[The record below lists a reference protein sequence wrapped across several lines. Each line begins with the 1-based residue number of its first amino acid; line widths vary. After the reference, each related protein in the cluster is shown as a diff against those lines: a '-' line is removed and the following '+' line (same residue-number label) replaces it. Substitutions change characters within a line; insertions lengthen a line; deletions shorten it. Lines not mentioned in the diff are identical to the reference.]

1 MNKTA
6 TMRIDLVPEISDVP
20 LSKGPK
26 AIRIARPGA
35 PKAASRPPAPA
46 AAIPTAAAQPAGLPS
61 AAAPAAAAAPATL
74 SGAAPAAP
82 EAQAPADSYAA
93 LFQNIYDAAI
103 VTDLHGRVRDVN
115 RRATTAFGYTPAQFS
130 HLTIDRLV
138 AGADTDLLRTLYENL
153 RRETYTLMQAF
164 CTRADGTSF
173 PAEVSVSQ
181 LRLSTPHL
189 CFLVRDETVRRQTD
203 EMLRTEHNA
212 LQNASDAIVV
222 IDLQTRIEYAN
233 PATAR
238 IWGYASAVDLVGQPL
253 GALLLNAAD
262 GAAVIESLS
271 GENYESSG
279 VAIARRSDGEAFRIE
294 IHASCNRDSDGNV
307 IGAVLS
313 LSDLTERDRVRVAEQ
328 NAETLRAA
336 FARLHDT
343 YHALGIAFGD
353 LDAQLQ
359 GLAASSEPAAAARI
373 ENALGVVAG
382 IRSLTA
388 DVDEIFHSA
397 LETAPAEGGARP

>member
-1 MNKTA
+1 
-6 TMRIDLVPEISDVP
+6 MRVNE
-20 LSKGPK
+20 LSKELGRTNK
-26 AIRIARPGA
+26 EVLEILKKNNYDVKSHASNINEEQV
-35 PKAASRPPAPA
+35 AAVKRSLGLGGSSAPA
-46 AAIPTAAAQPAGLPS
+46 K
-61 AAAPAAAAAPATL
+61 
-74 SGAAPAAP
+74 AP

-138 AGADTDLLRTLYENL
+138 SGADADLLRTLYENL
-153 RRETYTLMQAF
+153 RRETYTLLPAF

-359 GLAASSEPAAAARI
+359 GLASSSEPAAAARI
-373 ENALGVVAG
+373 ESALGVVAG

-397 LETAPAEGGARP
+397 LETAPAEGGAKP

>member
-26 AIRIARPGA
+26 AIRIVRPGA
-35 PKAASRPPAPA
+35 AKEKPSPSQ
-46 AAIPTAAAQPAGLPS
+46 TQPAGLPS

-74 SGAAPAAP
+74 SGAAPASP
-82 EAQAPADSYAA
+82 SAQAPADSYAA

-115 RRATTAFGYTPAQFS
+115 RRATTAFGFTPAQFS

-164 CTRADGTSF
+164 CTRADGTTF

-373 ENALGVVAG
+373 ESALGVVAG

-397 LETAPAEGGARP
+397 QETAPEGGARP